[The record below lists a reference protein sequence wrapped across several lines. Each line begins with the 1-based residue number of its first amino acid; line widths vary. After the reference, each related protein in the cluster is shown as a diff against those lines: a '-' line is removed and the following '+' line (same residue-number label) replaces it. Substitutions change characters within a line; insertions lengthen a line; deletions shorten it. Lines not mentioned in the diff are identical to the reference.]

1 MGEAMKEDDEAKPS
15 EEVNDVPE
23 MIEDSEEDP
32 PASISEWLNTENATI
47 CAGIILFFA
56 LFILLSAHPM
66 RFQIATLSAYTLVIL
81 GLIFRGPKYSLR
93 IAAVRKALPNVF
105 LLHGL
110 FLVFLYVVITYE
122 IKLMPDM
129 PAFLLHPG
137 RRHPSLYATGSGLI
151 VLAAMFIQVAITSC
165 ILDRNLKDR
174 IE

>member
-1 MGEAMKEDDEAKPS
+1 MKKDDEARPS
-15 EEVNDVPE
+15 GEADDAQEV
-23 MIEDSEEDP
+23 IEDGEEDP

-47 CAGIILFFA
+47 CAGILLFFA
-56 LFILLSAHPM
+56 LFILLGTHPLK
-66 RFQIATLSAYTLVIL
+66 FQIATLSAYTLVVL

-93 IAAVRKALPNVF
+93 IAVVREALPNVF
-105 LLHGL
+105 LLHCM
-110 FLVFLYVVITYE
+110 FMAFLYVVITCE

-151 VLAAMFIQVAITSC
+151 VLAAMFIQVAITSS
-165 ILDRNLKDR
+165 ILDRNLKDK